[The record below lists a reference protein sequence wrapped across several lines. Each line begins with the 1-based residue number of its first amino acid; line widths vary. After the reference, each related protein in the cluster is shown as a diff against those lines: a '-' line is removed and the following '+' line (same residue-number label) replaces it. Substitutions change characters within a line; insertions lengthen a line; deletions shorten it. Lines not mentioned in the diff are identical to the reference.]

1 MPETWMYSNSKYA
14 QRKRIWRGIIAWKI
28 LLGNLE
34 MIIRELERFCNMK
47 LRPEEQEII
56 ARYYNLPPAAVY
68 IPEKE
73 KCKYPVEWW
82 EE

>member
-1 MPETWMYSNSKYA
+1 MAKHNGLENFIGKSSNEHP
-14 QRKRIWRGIIAWKI
+14 RIRA
-28 LLGNLE
+28 
-34 MIIRELERFCNMK
+34 F

-73 KCKYPVEWW
+73 KCKYPVEWF
-82 EE
+82 EEGDKE